1 MNVLATV
8 LLAGLA
14 SSASAQTAP
23 QSAPPGA
30 LSCTGCHALDS
41 GAALPLGALSAG
53 EIEAALAGYR
63 DGTREATV
71 MDRIARG
78 FTPEESHAVARWIAD
93 HAREK

>member
-1 MNVLATV
+1 MKVLATV

-14 SSASAQTAP
+14 SSASAQG
-23 QSAPPGA
+23 APPGA

-41 GAALPLGALSAG
+41 GAALPLGALSAEG
-53 EIEAALAGYR
+53 IEAALAAYR

-93 HAREK
+93 HAQEK

>member
-1 MNVLATV
+1 MKVLATV

-14 SSASAQTAP
+14 SSASA

-41 GAALPLGALSAG
+41 GAALQLGDLSAE
-53 EIEAALAGYR
+53 EIEAALAAYR

-78 FTPEESHAVARWIAD
+78 FTPEESQAVARWIAD